1 MRIGSNL
8 SAFNAITN
16 MRVSQNNLAR
26 ALGRLSSGKKINTAQ
41 DDPAGY
47 AISGKMQLQIIG
59 LKRASQNSLDG
70 VSIVQTAEGALNEV
84 HGMLQRM
91 RQLSV
96 QASNDSNTAEERGI
110 IQMEI
115 NQLTSEI
122 NKTSVTTKYNK
133 LDLFTGNA
141 SPDPNAYIQKSSL
154 AEPYKVTLSNTAL
167 QNLNA
172 NDEVY
177 LEMRNGNVTEKVRLI
192 TDKFNELTPEEQLER
207 FNDAM
212 GKTAIAYINN
222 AGDIV
227 LESKNM
233 DGDSSITISGADY
246 AAVNANGTNPY
257 SITLDGITGGPDA
270 VSNVIHPGDEIFIEV
285 ANEFGKRRVQINTEG
300 LVNEKNS
307 LLLDRINGLL
317 DGFAT
322 AEFNAAGGIDIKSDT
337 VTPDTRIK
345 FTGKDANKIFTTFPQ
360 VQGLE
365 KIVPEGITVN
375 NDIDEFVVNSVP
387 KDFNKNAVGSV
398 NFLEMPED
406 GSVISIGTKTIGF
419 YDGSKS
425 DKTNSTIDIDINGK
439 DLNKVVQEVVS
450 EYKRIEQE
458 ALNPKS
464 NDAYIYDGLKLA
476 LDPNTS
482 SKITITSPEVGEVG
496 EFVKIEGHKNYNEIA
511 VQFGANAYD
520 QFFIK
525 IDQIDAKSLR
535 IASNSAYGNPG
546 VAGAVF
552 SNKKNVVYIPGTIE
566 TQYALDITT
575 QQNANFA
582 ITVYD
587 NALMD
592 VARLRADLGAVQNRL
607 ERTVDSL
614 NSASE
619 NLTDSLSRLSDTD
632 YAEEFTTF
640 TTQNVLAQSANAM
653 LAQANQL
660 PQMVM
665 KLLE

>member
-212 GKTAIAYINN
+212 GKTAIAYRNN

-345 FTGKDANKIFTTFPQ
+345 FTGKDTNKIFTTFPQ